1 MNKTDRL
8 KPKSRELFELIK
20 KAKTVAIAGHIHPD
34 GDCLGAMLGLK
45 HYLENQGKEVTV
57 LADCSDVPEN
67 YSFLPGFDSITEKP
81 PFFVYDLFIAVDVPN
96 SRRLGRFQTLF
107 KQAKYTAN
115 IDHHPDNEQ
124 FADVNI
130 VFEDFSS
137 TSEIVF
143 WLFRYMNVKIN
154 FDIAECLY
162 VGIVTDTGRFQYS
175 NTGPSTFDA
184 ARQLVEAGVVPVAIF
199 RKVYENIKPE
209 VLRLLGVVLERV
221 KNQDGFFWSYFTRE
235 DLERYGVSAAE
246 TENFV
251 DYIRSIRGVRV
262 AALFKSITDEQK
274 WKVSLRSRGE
284 VNVQKL
290 SARFNGGGHYE
301 AAGCEVSGSLD
312 EAVEL
317 IFRAYKEQINEAE
330 VG

>member
-8 KPKSRELFELIK
+8 KPRSKEFFELIK
-20 KAKTVAIAGHIHPD
+20 KVETVAVAGHVHPD

-45 HYLENQGKEVTV
+45 HFLESQGKKVTV
-57 LADCSDVPEN
+57 FADLSDLPEN
-67 YSFLPGFDSITEKP
+67 YSFLPGFSSITEIVP
-81 PFFVYDLFIAVDVPN
+81 DFVFDLFIAVDAPN
-96 SRRLGRFQTLF
+96 SRRLGKFEAIF
-107 KQAKYTAN
+107 KQARYTVN

-124 FADVNI
+124 FADINI

-143 WLFRYMNVKIN
+143 WLFKYSGLGIN
-154 FDIAECLY
+154 PDIAQCLY

-175 NTGPSTFDA
+175 NTGASTFEA
-184 ARQLVEAGVVPVAIF
+184 ARQLVETGVVPVAIF
-199 RKVYENIKPE
+199 RKVYENVKPE

-221 KNQDGFFWSYFTRE
+221 KSLDGFFWSYFTLE
-235 DLERYGVSAAE
+235 DLEKFNVSAAE

-262 AALFKSITDEQK
+262 AALFKSLGSKQK

-317 IFRAYKEQINEAE
+317 IFKAYLEQINEAE
-330 VG
+330 VS